1 MSLGVTLDRGTYVRV
16 KYPESW
22 GWLAVTLA
30 LTTAAVTGK
39 KETYSASAICAEFL
53 HTKYRKV
60 GRDYVHGSI
69 ARFRADPVEP
79 AAGTSA
85 DNSVAAGC
93 TGRHPEDLS
102 SPTPTPSFSSATLP
116 CMRGSLSPICTPC
129 VRRNDQEMC
138 CAATIVRVRVSRHSR
153 WPPPPPL
160 SLPFIRL
167 IKEGSRGKGV
177 VEQAARE
184 VGWM

>member
-1 MSLGVTLDRGTYVRV
+1 MGGRGVDSKMVRV

-69 ARFRADPVEP
+69 ARFRAHGDP
-79 AAGTSA
+79 
-85 DNSVAAGC
+85 N
-93 TGRHPEDLS
+93 R
-102 SPTPTPSFSSATLP
+102 
-116 CMRGSLSPICTPC
+116 RGDAK
-129 VRRNDQEMC
+129 RRNNRAPTASQ
-138 CAATIVRVRVSRHSR
+138 RV
-153 WPPPPPL
+153 WMK
-160 SLPFIRL
+160 RL
-167 IKEGSRGKGV
+167 RCHLLVG
-177 VEQAARE
+177 E
-184 VGWM
+184 VLELRQGGLA

>member
-1 MSLGVTLDRGTYVRV
+1 MVRV

-69 ARFRADPVEP
+69 ARFRAHGDPNRRGD
-79 AAGTSA
+79 AGTTA
-85 DNSVAAGC
+85 HQLRHRGC
-93 TGRHPEDLS
+93 
-102 SPTPTPSFSSATLP
+102 
-116 CMRGSLSPICTPC
+116 
-129 VRRNDQEMC
+129 
-138 CAATIVRVRVSRHSR
+138 
-153 WPPPPPL
+153 
-160 SLPFIRL
+160 
-167 IKEGSRGKGV
+167 GSRGC
-177 VEQAARE
+177 
-184 VGWM
+184 

>member
-1 MSLGVTLDRGTYVRV
+1 MVRV

-69 ARFRADPVEP
+69 ARFRAHGDPNLGGGANRESEARP
-79 AAGTSA
+79 TSK
-85 DNSVAAGC
+85 DRNS
-93 TGRHPEDLS
+93 
-102 SPTPTPSFSSATLP
+102 
-116 CMRGSLSPICTPC
+116 
-129 VRRNDQEMC
+129 
-138 CAATIVRVRVSRHSR
+138 
-153 WPPPPPL
+153 
-160 SLPFIRL
+160 
-167 IKEGSRGKGV
+167 
-177 VEQAARE
+177 
-184 VGWM
+184 

>member
-1 MSLGVTLDRGTYVRV
+1 MYAQLSPMWATGRGLLGGRGVESKMVRV

-79 AAGTSA
+79 AAGTA
-85 DNSVAAGC
+85 WGFRCVG
-93 TGRHPEDLS
+93 
-102 SPTPTPSFSSATLP
+102 
-116 CMRGSLSPICTPC
+116 GSK
-129 VRRNDQEMC
+129 
-138 CAATIVRVRVSRHSR
+138 A
-153 WPPPPPL
+153 
-160 SLPFIRL
+160 
-167 IKEGSRGKGV
+167 V
-177 VEQAARE
+177 VEEDVVRWLEQRMETVRTWAGGQAHLGPGLRRGVAYLALSALPSAECMGLYRGGLLSTRSE
-184 VGWM
+184 LDAMGGCA